1 MCVGNRDPKPTNNY
15 KVAVRM
21 TLPSP
26 QATSGEIKVEEYY
39 LGPNYNLSFNVA
51 GYYMCHEDF
60 WKRIDRNEII
70 ERTFQLNTYWV
81 KDDGQ
86 LNKFEFMVSEA
97 KLSLSGVAQGKMTN
111 KGGTHYFIPWLKAP
125 AWQ

>member
-1 MCVGNRDPKPTNNY
+1 MCVGNRDPNPTNNY

-21 TLPSP
+21 TLPGP
-26 QATSGEIKVEEYY
+26 RATSGEIKVEEYY

-60 WKRIDRNEII
+60 WKRIDRKEII
-70 ERTFQLNTYWV
+70 ERTFLLDTYWV

-86 LNKFEFMVSEA
+86 LNSYEFMPFAAE
-97 KLSLSGVAQGKMTN
+97 LSLSGVAQSNKMN

>member
-1 MCVGNRDPKPTNNY
+1 
-15 KVAVRM
+15 M

-26 QATSGEIKVEEYY
+26 QVTSGKIKVEEYY
-39 LGPNYNLSFNVA
+39 LGPNYNLSFSVA

-70 ERTFQLNTYWV
+70 ERTFQLGTYWV
-81 KDDGQ
+81 KNDG
-86 LNKFEFMVSEA
+86 LPNEYEFMPVAAE
-97 KLSLSGVAQGKMTN
+97 LSLSGVAQSDEMTTV
-111 KGGTHYFIPWLKAP
+111 GWHYFIPWLKTP

>member
-1 MCVGNRDPKPTNNY
+1 
-15 KVAVRM
+15 M

-26 QATSGEIKVEEYY
+26 QVTSGEIKVEEYY
-39 LGPNYNLSFNVA
+39 LGPNYNLSLNVA

-70 ERTFQLNTYWV
+70 ERTFWLDTYWV
-81 KDDGQ
+81 KNDVKP
-86 LNKFEFMVSEA
+86 NSNEFMPFAAE
-97 KLSLSGVAQGKMTN
+97 LSLNGVAQSDKMN
-111 KGGTHYFIPWLKAP
+111 KLGTHYFIPWLKTP

>member
-1 MCVGNRDPKPTNNY
+1 
-15 KVAVRM
+15 M

-26 QATSGEIKVEEYY
+26 QVTSGKIKVEEYY
-39 LGPNYNLSFNVA
+39 LGPNYNLSFSVA

-70 ERTFQLNTYWV
+70 ERTFWLGTYWV
-81 KDDGQ
+81 KDDGE
-86 LNKFEFMVSEA
+86 LNINEFMVSEA
-97 KLSLSGVAQGKMTN
+97 KLSLSGVAQGEMTN

>member
-1 MCVGNRDPKPTNNY
+1 MCVGNRDPNPTNNY

-26 QATSGEIKVEEYY
+26 QVTSGEIKVEEYY

-70 ERTFQLNTYWV
+70 ERTFWLDTYWV
-81 KDDGQ
+81 KNDGQ
-86 LNKFEFMVSEA
+86 LNSYEFMPFAAE
-97 KLSLSGVAQGKMTN
+97 LSLNGVAQSNKMN
-111 KGGTHYFIPWLKAP
+111 KFGTHYFIPWLKAP

>member
-1 MCVGNRDPKPTNNY
+1 MCVGNRDPNPTNNY

-21 TLPSP
+21 TLPGP
-26 QATSGEIKVEEYY
+26 RATSGKIKVEEYY

-60 WKRIDRNEII
+60 WKRIDKKEII
-70 ERTFQLNTYWV
+70 ERTFLLDTYWV
-81 KDDGQ
+81 KNDG
-86 LNKFEFMVSEA
+86 LPNSNEFMPFAAE
-97 KLSLSGVAQGKMTN
+97 LSLSGVAQSDEMTTD
-111 KGGTHYFIPWLKAP
+111 GWHYFIPWLKAP

>member
-21 TLPSP
+21 TLPGP
-26 QATSGEIKVEEYY
+26 RATLGKIKVEEYY

-60 WKRIDRNEII
+60 WKRIDRKEII
-70 ERTFQLNTYWV
+70 ERTFWLDTYWV
-81 KDDGQ
+81 KNDGQ
-86 LNKFEFMVSEA
+86 LNSYEFMPFAAE
-97 KLSLSGVAQGKMTN
+97 LSLSGVAQSNKMN
-111 KGGTHYFIPWLKAP
+111 KGGSHYFIPWLKAP

>member
-1 MCVGNRDPKPTNNY
+1 MCVDNRDPKPTNNY

-70 ERTFQLNTYWV
+70 ERTFWLDTYWV
-81 KDDGQ
+81 KDDGE
-86 LNKFEFMVSEA
+86 LNINEFMVSEA
-97 KLSLSGVAQGKMTN
+97 KLSLSGVAQGEMTN

>member
-26 QATSGEIKVEEYY
+26 RATSGEITVEDYY

-60 WKRIDRNEII
+60 WKRIDRKEII
-70 ERTFQLNTYWV
+70 ERTFWLDTYWV

-86 LNKFEFMVSEA
+86 LNNNEFMPFAAE
-97 KLSLSGVAQGKMTN
+97 LSLNGVAQTKKMTT
-111 KGGTHYFIPWLKAP
+111 GGWHYFIP
-125 AWQ
+125 